1 MGKSSKHFTEAHLKQ
16 NSTEGWEMRGN
27 WKGSRLPQ
35 KLTAMSRGAQ
45 GQSSKAETHRLN
57 RERLG
62 RHPVFCLS
70 QWGRVSV
77 KPRAHQLA
85 SLASLLWWSVLHLCL
100 PRQEVWAGHLSH
112 PASTWVLGSKLWVI
126 YTAFSGL
133 RKKKHH
139 PDTKPQKNVNKV
151 LTCFLERA
159 HMHLRQAY
167 EVSPSA
173 HCQHSW
179 SPKFKRGSRGGTA
192 AQWQHLGMHEVS

>member
-112 PASTWVLGSKLWVI
+112 PASTWVLGSKPSCLHSRCCDYRASSPVPLPTLQLQNI
-126 YTAFSGL
+126 TEV
-133 RKKKHH
+133 
-139 PDTKPQKNVNKV
+139 Q
-151 LTCFLERA
+151 LTVCLI
-159 HMHLRQAY
+159 
-167 EVSPSA
+167 
-173 HCQHSW
+173 CII
-179 SPKFKRGSRGGTA
+179 
-192 AQWQHLGMHEVS
+192 